1 MSSTLRVFIRF
12 ECFVYSVLSGN
23 YSCCANKQHT
33 RSNSPASNS
42 SGCQYL
48 VLFGKKWALSPIAH
62 GARNLIDN
70 KFRLPFTCKNYEF
83 ITAVGQNHGKLCSL
97 VILQYILFKKK
108 LAAGEYCILTG
119 LAREWLICDRNSL
132 KICYTAFGYYSCREE
147 KMQTNSYCTHSM
159 DAPCIVKYF
168 FQLQLLRVT
177 ANSLANVNV
186 VIWSTRNRALVNKL
200 NICLPTCS
208 VSRKNI
214 WTNGNSPSTNK

>member
-1 MSSTLRVFIRF
+1 MPIIVCLASGYISSIDIKLDFSKGQHGISFINIQCAHSFRVYWPFYQLPTPLVMSSTLRAFIRF
-12 ECFVYSVLSGN
+12 ECFVYSVLSRN

-108 LAAGEYCILTG
+108 NGRRRILHFDG
-119 LAREWLICDRNSL
+119 
-132 KICYTAFGYYSCREE
+132 
-147 KMQTNSYCTHSM
+147 
-159 DAPCIVKYF
+159 
-168 FQLQLLRVT
+168 
-177 ANSLANVNV
+177 
-186 VIWSTRNRALVNKL
+186 
-200 NICLPTCS
+200 
-208 VSRKNI
+208 VS
-214 WTNGNSPSTNK
+214 